1 MLDLPLLIE
10 VLLLHNNKGFVMVL
24 ILIVSSII
32 MTLAT
37 YLIFTSS
44 LNNQII
50 NTSINNLQ
58 VTYRT
63 EDKINI
69 CFNMHEYYED
79 DLIPRLKHFIRYSK
93 FSNHPN
99 KNIIYL
105 KEKDLEEGDH
115 INTLSLDVFRE
126 NGILKGSLESESMYE
141 NLSKKS
147 YGVFNIINPIY
158 YENPPILSKNRFDN
172 EVFFDELFNDF
183 KLIDFDDKI
192 EIIEV
197 EDYDRIELYITN
209 KFTNKVRID
218 YYRYG
223 QDTPIKTKH
232 LSKTEIFLV
241 IKIDGNCSSHLSIHS
256 EGDKSDNT
264 LKGIIYIQ
272 GDLNLYD
279 NINFNGIIVIDGG
292 KLNVYSREKP
302 NVNGLMIVNNF
313 EGEDLIREKIN
324 LKQDIFYIESYGIF
338 LPNFVKP
345 DLYIIKDKWFI
356 KER

>member
-141 NLSKKS
+141 
-147 YGVFNIINPIY
+147 
-158 YENPPILSKNRFDN
+158 ILVRKAMAY
-172 EVFFDELFNDF
+172 
-183 KLIDFDDKI
+183 LI
-192 EIIEV
+192 
-197 EDYDRIELYITN
+197 
-209 KFTNKVRID
+209 
-218 YYRYG
+218 
-223 QDTPIKTKH
+223 
-232 LSKTEIFLV
+232 
-241 IKIDGNCSSHLSIHS
+241 
-256 EGDKSDNT
+256 
-264 LKGIIYIQ
+264 
-272 GDLNLYD
+272 
-279 NINFNGIIVIDGG
+279 
-292 KLNVYSREKP
+292 
-302 NVNGLMIVNNF
+302 
-313 EGEDLIREKIN
+313 
-324 LKQDIFYIESYGIF
+324 
-338 LPNFVKP
+338 
-345 DLYIIKDKWFI
+345 
-356 KER
+356 